1 MRDRSF
7 RTYPERRSFPE
18 NFTSL
23 RVKFSFL
30 FFGSFFSFFRKKRKN
45 TASELRGSSFMSFR
59 VASELRAREARLASA
74 SLGGSV
80 SWQLRCL
87 GFSQQSQLPA
97 AGYFFCSVKKTELL
111 ASSKATIRSALLL
124 SSIRQSR
131 VAVSLRDCL
140 SLLPNDRKRL
150 GKDHFLPSPFS
161 AV

>member
-1 MRDRSF
+1 MSKIFPCYGLRMMMCDRAK
-7 RTYPERRSFPE
+7 RGSFPE

-87 GFSQQSQLPA
+87 GFSQQSQLR
-97 AGYFFCSVKKTELL
+97 LL
-111 ASSKATIRSALLL
+111 AL
-124 SSIRQSR
+124 SF
-131 VAVSLRDCL
+131 A
-140 SLLPNDRKRL
+140 KRPKPIL
-150 GKDHFLPSPFS
+150 GKQQSNNQVSF